1 MTSIAAG
8 KSDPFLPAV
17 EYYFK
22 NTFVKDITA
31 GVVRQMAIELFGCV
45 YVGL

>member
-8 KSDPFLPAV
+8 KSTSLPAV
-17 EYYFK
+17 EDYFK
-22 NTFVKDITA
+22 NTFVKEITP
-31 GVVRQMAIELFGCV
+31 GVVRQMAIELFGGV